1 MDVEVLCREG
11 VDEKGIE
18 TLILD
23 RPETMNSLNG
33 TMVSELAIVLR
44 EISEDSAVRVL
55 RIKGQGRGFM
65 AGGDLRW
72 LAGMFEAGPDPQ
84 RRQEV
89 VLE

>member
-1 MDVEVLCREG
+1 MEVLRREG

-23 RPETMNSLNG
+23 RPETINSLNG

-44 EISEDSAVRVL
+44 EISEDPAVRVL

-65 AGGDLRW
+65 AGGDLNGDGDS
-72 LAGMFEAGPDPQ
+72 ADK
-84 RRQEV
+84 V
-89 VLE
+89 VRYYRLQ